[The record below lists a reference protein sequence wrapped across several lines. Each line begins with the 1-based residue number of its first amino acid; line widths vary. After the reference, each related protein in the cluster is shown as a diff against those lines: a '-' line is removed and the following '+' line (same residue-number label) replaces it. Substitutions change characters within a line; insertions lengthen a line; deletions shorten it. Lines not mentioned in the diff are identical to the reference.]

1 MLLRRFLVGFGVVA
15 VVGAWAF
22 FRPGGS
28 QAHAGHPDGLAV
40 LTATAD
46 DESSSANHDEALH
59 RFRAGQSRHW
69 RHVMIGGGR

>member
-1 MLLRRFLVGFGVVA
+1 MLRRVLVGLGVVA

-22 FRPGGS
+22 FRPGGN
-28 QAHAGHPDGLAV
+28 QAQAGHPDGLAV
-40 LTATAD
+40 LTAAD
-46 DESSSANHDEALH
+46 DESNSANHDEALH